1 MRHIYNGDENEITD
15 LTGGVTSPLS
25 ARAGI
30 PAEKVSAEQAAAAA
44 STSSNQPP
52 RCVFSYLTQ
61 NMCVGEL
68 TIIEKCCSSANVAQ
82 PFLSVPLSWLNVV
95 LVDLSKGAR
104 KLVLYINLENA
115 LICLLRWLYSIEFLK
130 ISIKL
135 FFHRNSNCLGENHPL
150 NFPLERWIFPLPFT

>member
-30 PAEKVSAEQAAAAA
+30 PAEKVSAEQAAAAD
-44 STSSNQPP
+44 QPP

-68 TIIEKCCSSANVAQ
+68 TIIEKCCRN
-82 PFLSVPLSWLNVV
+82 
-95 LVDLSKGAR
+95 
-104 KLVLYINLENA
+104 
-115 LICLLRWLYSIEFLK
+115 
-130 ISIKL
+130 
-135 FFHRNSNCLGENHPL
+135 FFS
-150 NFPLERWIFPLPFT
+150 

>member
-25 ARAGI
+25 ARAAL
-30 PAEKVSAEQAAAAA
+30 PAEKVSAEQAAAAAA

-82 PFLSVPLSWLNVV
+82 PFLCAAFLTKCSSG
-95 LVDLSKGAR
+95 LSKGAW
-104 KLVLYINLENA
+104 KLVL
-115 LICLLRWLYSIEFLK
+115 
-130 ISIKL
+130 
-135 FFHRNSNCLGENHPL
+135 
-150 NFPLERWIFPLPFT
+150 